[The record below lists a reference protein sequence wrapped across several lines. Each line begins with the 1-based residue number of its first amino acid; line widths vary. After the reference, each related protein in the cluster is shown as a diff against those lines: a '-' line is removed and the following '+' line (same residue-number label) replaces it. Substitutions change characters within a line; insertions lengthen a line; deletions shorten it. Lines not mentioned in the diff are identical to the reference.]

1 GRLAATVTTGRG
13 GPIGAPVP
21 WRLSMARAGCCW
33 TLTGGCRWGR
43 SLRSTQRPRR
53 IRRSTTRCA
62 RTGETARFLT
72 RTASR
77 GLCCVCWAVGR
88 MSELETTTDEVRR
101 TVDEAIE
108 AGAQALSHHWRDMHT
123 GGSLDRQRD
132 LAGHSIR
139 AAWPVLSAGL

>member
-1 GRLAATVTTGRG
+1 SG
-13 GPIGAPVP
+13 P
-21 WRLSMARAGCCW
+21 WRLRMSRAGCCW
-33 TLTGGCRWGR
+33 TLQGGCRWGR

-77 GLCCVCWAVGR
+77 GLCCGCWAVGR

-108 AGAQALSHHWRDMHT
+108 AGARALSAHWHDMHT

-132 LAGHSIR
+132 LA
-139 AAWPVLSAGL
+139 